1 MTSTLPVSDSRIP
14 TDTMWD
20 SLPTL
25 APATDCPR
33 CVWRDYG
40 VHGLDVDFSRYH
52 PDRIDETGR
61 ELLRPLLIAAWR
73 RHGYHVT
80 LLCHHDC
87 AADLA
92 SADGPS
98 DEVYVAVRQE
108 AADRLPWAAE
118 FAAAAGLTDEYR
130 RGEQ

>member
-14 TDTMWD
+14 TDTMLD

-25 APATDCPR
+25 ALAADCPR

-40 VHGLDVDFSRYH
+40 VHGLDHFADNY

-87 AADLA
+87 AADLG
-92 SADGPS
+92 SVDGPS

-108 AADRLPWAAE
+108 AA
-118 FAAAAGLTDEYR
+118 GLTDEYR
-130 RGEQ
+130 RTER